1 MEIDF
6 DDSSYFYYLDGDGDG
21 RIVDKV
27 WCPSFWKEEL

>member
-6 DDSSYFYYLDGDGDG
+6 DDSSYFYYLDGDG

-27 WCPSFWKEEL
+27 WCPSFWKEEV